1 MIRSLV
7 FMNITIEQNQV
18 IVNLDEFEFP
28 KFEAMFANLH
38 LNKRL
43 RCEFREFGFGGA
55 YFNFDLLPM
64 HLCRTIGEAN
74 LSADPFATV
83 SLYPFWKHG
92 FAFGNGGQLE
102 LNLDMEDPH
111 KKAVAADEFGMG
123 FTAWAMEEIFHCEY
137 WADTSALIKK
147 GAVFP
152 VGSKRPDFVCGFAD
166 GSLGIFEA
174 KGTTGTTG
182 NLSGPLADGKKQ
194 TRGITATDPISMRVV
209 VGAALGGG
217 TAKVVLLDPPGPSTG
232 SGNGRSVGE
241 PAEPTNLTA
250 KLVAEAAKAM
260 RMGTPFDRLRE
271 RPTDGPVIE
280 LAEMAETPAQIE
292 TIFRGPDG
300 ATGATRE
307 IKLTNEFKEE
317 KRHGWLE
324 KR

>member
-1 MIRSLV
+1 
-7 FMNITIEQNQV
+7 MNITIENNQV
-18 IVNLDEFEFP
+18 IINLDEFEFP
-28 KFEAMFANLH
+28 KFETMFANLH

-111 KKAVAADEFGMG
+111 KKGVAADEFGMG
-123 FTAWAMEEIFHCEY
+123 FCAWAMEEIFHCEY

-152 VGSKRPDFVCGFAD
+152 VGSKRPDFVCTFPD

-174 KGTTGTTG
+174 KGTTGTPG
-182 NLSGPLADGKKQ
+182 NLALKAGKTQ
-194 TRGITATDPISMRVV
+194 TQGITAADPISMRVV
-209 VGAALGGG
+209 VGCALGGE
-217 TAKVVLLDPPGPSTG
+217 TARVVLLDPP
-232 SGNGRSVGE
+232 E
-241 PAEPTNLTA
+241 PDVNAEPTNLTA
-250 KLVAEAAKAM
+250 DIVRLAARKM
-260 RMGTPFDRLRE
+260 RRKIPLD
-271 RPTDGPVIE
+271 
-280 LAEMAETPAQIE
+280 ETV
-292 TIFRGPDG
+292 FRGPG
-300 ATGATRE
+300 LE
-307 IKLTNEFKEE
+307 ITLKRDEYRAD
-317 KRHGWLE
+317 KRHGWIDIV
-324 KR
+324 K